1 MSSSKQG
8 FVKSFLFKTLLVVIC
23 AGMALWGASTGVP
36 AFRSL
41 FAGTGS
47 NFIVAKSRAVSPF
60 EFDRRIENYLRNINT
75 NSETLLTKGQA
86 AQSGQIDDVFNIVR
100 LQTGTLGFA
109 DSIGVQ
115 PSVDAVK
122 VKLEAY
128 EDFKNPLS
136 GEFDETQYKNVLLQN
151 RLSPQDF
158 EQQLF
163 DDIQLSTLDTA
174 ASGAIIAPK
183 LLSSIQAVYLAES
196 REVEWFVVDTAQVPE
211 PESPTATDVKSYYDE
226 NLTLLAQPERRGID
240 LLKMSADDFVGSVVV
255 TEQEISTIYE
265 ASKSSRFS
273 EPDQRTYT
281 ILNFADRELAK
292 AAVGQLAGGSDIAD
306 LQGVVL
312 SETKTG
318 LETAETDQALREGM
332 FGPGRQAGTM
342 IGPREVNG
350 EWQVARLISIQPGAA
365 IGLEFVSDIIREERA
380 REQAQ
385 NIMNEKINALDE
397 LIAAGYPLSEIGAQM
412 DLPIISYSPVDADG
426 KTENGLVF
434 SSLLASSEVF
444 EEVFELP
451 AGEVTYRGD
460 SDGAIF
466 VASTRT
472 IVEPYTP
479 EFETLEE
486 EIRIGLIQRNRAAAV
501 QTWISDMEARI
512 TSGESSL
519 SAEAEAVNGL
529 LQSPAAPVTRLN
541 VEQSGLPS
549 ALINGVFGAE
559 EGRTFSI
566 PSRSGDRYLV
576 AQLNKIN
583 APSEAE
589 TALLSSTAEVAMTS
603 SLQSDILSA
612 LRTEVLNAVDVKVN
626 TPAFNSYKA
635 GLADP
640 Q

>member
-1 MSSSKQG
+1 MSSSNQG
-8 FVKSFLFKTLLVVIC
+8 FVKSFLFKSLLVLIC
-23 AGMALWGASTGVP
+23 AGMALWGASAGVP
-36 AFRSL
+36 ALRSL

-47 NFIVAKSRAVSPF
+47 NFIVAKSRTISPF
-60 EFDRRIENYLRNINT
+60 DFDRRIENYLRNMNS
-75 NSETLLTKGQA
+75 NSEAPLTKGQA
-86 AQSGQIDDVFNIVR
+86 AESGQVDEVFNIVR

-109 DSIGVQ
+109 DTIGVQ

-122 VKLEAY
+122 LKLEAY

-136 GEFDETQYKNVLLQN
+136 GEFDEAQYKNVLLQN

-158 EQQLF
+158 EQQLS
-163 DDIQLSTLDTA
+163 DDIQLSALDTA
-174 ASGAIIAPK
+174 ASSAIVAPK

-211 PESPTATDVKSYYDE
+211 PDSPTATDVKAYYDK
-226 NLTLLAQPERRGID
+226 NLALLAQPERRGID
-240 LLKMSADDFVGSVVV
+240 LLKMSSDDFVSSVTV

-281 ILNFADRELAK
+281 VLSFDDRELAK
-292 AAVGQLAGGSDIAD
+292 AAVGQLAGGSDIAN
-306 LQGVVL
+306 LQGVTF
-312 SETKTG
+312 SDTKTG
-318 LETAETDQALREGM
+318 LESAEMDSALREGM

-385 NIMNEKINALDE
+385 NIMNEKINLLDE
-397 LIAAGYPLSEIGAQM
+397 LIAAGYPLSEIASQM
-412 DLPIISYSPVDADG
+412 VLPVMSYTPVDAQGVSEDG
-426 KTENGLVF
+426 LRF
-434 SSLLASSEVF
+434 SSLMASPEPF
-444 EEVFELP
+444 EEAFELP
-451 AGEVTYRGD
+451 IGEVTYRGD
-460 SDGAIF
+460 ADGAIY
-466 VASTRT
+466 VASARS

-486 EIRIGLIQRNRAAAV
+486 EIRIGLIQRNRATAI
-501 QTWISDMEARI
+501 QTWIADMEERI
-512 TSGESSL
+512 ASGGSTL
-519 SAEAEAVNGL
+519 AAEAEAVEGI

-541 VEQSGLPS
+541 VEQSGLPN

-583 APSEAE
+583 APTEEE
-589 TALLSSTAEVAMTS
+589 TALLSSTADIAMTT
-603 SLQSDILSA
+603 SLENDILAA
-612 LRTEVLNAVDVKVN
+612 LRSEVMNSVDVKVN
-626 TPAFNSYKA
+626 TPAFNAYKA

-640 Q
+640 L